1 MADGRK
7 TAAHGSRA
15 RHVTIYAALWGH
27 ISSLFQAKRF
37 QMQALTG
44 FAPLVAFFV
53 TYSLRGLY
61 AATAVLMVA
70 MVALLAFD
78 WLRERRVPPMH
89 ALSAVLV
96 LIFGS
101 ATLLLHNRLF
111 IQWKP
116 TVLLWLVSGAFVAT
130 FWIGERTLAQRF
142 LQPALE
148 GRLLVS
154 DALWRRMNGWSAA
167 FYALLG
173 ALNLAVAYGAS
184 ERAWVYFKMFG
195 LALLTFAF
203 VALQLLWLT
212 SRAVAAP
219 ASEARQ

>member
-1 MADGRK
+1 
-7 TAAHGSRA
+7 
-15 RHVTIYAALWGH
+15 
-27 ISSLFQAKRF
+27 
-37 QMQALTG
+37 MQALTA

-70 MVALLAFD
+70 MSVLLAVD
-78 WLRERRVPPMH
+78 WLRQRRVPPLH

-101 ATLLLHNRLF
+101 ATLLLHNPLF

-116 TVLLWLVSGAFVAT
+116 TILCWVVSGAFVGS
-130 FWIGERTLAQRF
+130 FWIGERTLTQRF
-142 LQPALE
+142 LGPALE
-148 GRLLVS
+148 ERLQVS
-154 DALWRRMNGWSAA
+154 AAAWRRLNGWSAA

-173 ALNLAVAYGAS
+173 TLNLAVAYYAS
-184 ERAWVYFKMFG
+184 VRTWVYFKLFG

-203 VALQLLWLT
+203 LALQVWWLS
-212 SRAVAAP
+212 SRVGALAGEVPAP
-219 ASEARQ
+219 DAP